1 MTPDFR
7 LLTVEGHISSRET
20 GLFFPCIEEVPVSFT
35 DALFPI
41 QPQPF
46 RGAPDSKVIRPFD
59 FEIVTDGC
67 VVQEETCVFKPVN
80 AAIFF
85 IDEDDLIPQP
95 FQDQTGILKI
105 GNHCFDLFPVS
116 DPFVVLM
123 FGFVGVVHDGHLNFC
138 VLAKRFQTSAAAVR
152 FREKLK
158 RKMDVKFGNIEYKG
172 EEDGFKYYLGGV
184 NPFDESQY
192 GFRIAVEKE
201 PDGTYSA
208 GIWYGPYGITPE
220 NLGFGD

>member
-1 MTPDFR
+1 MEKQFGSSFVDETDDAKICY
-7 LLTVEGHISSRET
+7 LNKTYEG
-20 GLFFPCIEEVPVSFT
+20 
-35 DALFPI
+35 
-41 QPQPF
+41 
-46 RGAPDSKVIRPFD
+46 
-59 FEIVTDGC
+59 
-67 VVQEETCVFKPVN
+67 
-80 AAIFF
+80 
-85 IDEDDLIPQP
+85 IDWDY
-95 FQDQTGILKI
+95 
-105 GNHCFDLFPVS
+105 
-116 DPFVVLM
+116 LM

-152 FREKLK
+152 CREKLK

-201 PDGTYSA
+201 PDGIYSA

>member
-1 MTPDFR
+1 MKKLLLCLLCMAVAVMAKAQTTVCGVDFGASYQE
-7 LLTVEGHISSRET
+7 VENKLEKQFGSSFVDET
-20 GLFFPCIEEVPVSFT
+20 D
-35 DALFPI
+35 DAKICYLNKTYE
-41 QPQPF
+41 
-46 RGAPDSKVIRPFD
+46 G
-59 FEIVTDGC
+59 
-67 VVQEETCVFKPVN
+67 
-80 AAIFF
+80 
-85 IDEDDLIPQP
+85 IDWDY
-95 FQDQTGILKI
+95 
-105 GNHCFDLFPVS
+105 
-116 DPFVVLM
+116 LM
-123 FGFVGVVHDGHLNFC
+123 FGFVGVVHDGYLNFC

-201 PDGTYSA
+201 PDGIYSA
-208 GIWYGPYGITPE
+208 GIWYGPYDITPE